1 MNSETLLLRQAHP
14 NFVKDN
20 LITSQAFIPFPKDGG
35 LLSVYD
41 GDQIA
46 APDSYRHYTEVLGNQ
61 SHSVWAA
68 TKGEADD
75 VGTPGIPDSLPGN
88 PAHAAIDFR
97 GVPESSWRK
106 IAKRL
111 KSAAINRGCQY
122 RPVGNPT
129 D

>member
-20 LITSQAFIPFPKDGG
+20 LVTSQAFVPFPKDGG

-41 GDQIA
+41 GEQVSA
-46 APDSYRHYTEVLGNQ
+46 LDSYRHFTQVLKNQ
-61 SHSVWAA
+61 SHSVWAV
-68 TKGEADD
+68 TKREADD
-75 VGTPGIPDSLPGN
+75 AGTPGIADSLPEN
-88 PAHAAIDFR
+88 PAHTAIDFR

-111 KSAAINRGCQY
+111 KAAAIDRGCQY
-122 RPVGNPT
+122 RPPS
-129 D
+129 